1 MKFQKGIKI
10 FLNSKIIED
19 LKICVN
25 NASPYEACGLIF
37 GEITE
42 SKLPAGSEFQY
53 NYIGKNFK
61 CFESDKKSPVSF
73 LIDNFEELNRVFK
86 QAAEEFKL
94 KLISIFHSHP
104 AGSSPSGID
113 FNNMK
118 FLDSCGLK
126 SYRNQIWIIMDGSNY
141 KINGFMYLNKELVEV
156 SVELEKNKG

>member
-1 MKFQKGIKI
+1 MEFQKSIKI

-86 QAAEEFKL
+86 QAAEVFNL

-104 AGSSPSGID
+104 AGSSPSGTD
-113 FNNMK
+113 LNHMK

-126 SYRNQIWIIMDGSNY
+126 SYRNQIWSIMDATNY
-141 KINGFMYLNKELVEV
+141 EIRGYIYFKKELLQIA
-156 SVELEKNKG
+156 VELENL